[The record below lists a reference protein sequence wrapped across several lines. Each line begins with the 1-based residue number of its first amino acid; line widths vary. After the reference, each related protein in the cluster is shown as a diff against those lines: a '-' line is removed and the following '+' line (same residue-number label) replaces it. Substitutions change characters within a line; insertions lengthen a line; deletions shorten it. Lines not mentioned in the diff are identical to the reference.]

1 MGHYTDVIE
10 ELKEP
15 TRSLRDLDSEVW
27 KGFAALHRAAVTE
40 GVVPARMKELIALAI
55 AVIKECD
62 GCVAYHAS
70 AAARLGATEEE
81 VAEVLGVALLMGG
94 GPASVW
100 APRAFD
106 AYREFACPSNRAVAN
121 AS

>member
-1 MGHYTDVIE
+1 MGHYYGVIE
-10 ELKEP
+10 DLKEP
-15 TRSLRDLDSEVW
+15 TRSLRHLDSDVW
-27 KGFAALHRAAVTE
+27 KGFAELHRAAVAD

-55 AVIKECD
+55 GVIKECD
-62 GCVAYHAS
+62 GCIAYHAS

-100 APRAFD
+100 SPRAFD
-106 AYREFACPSNRAVAN
+106 AYREFAARDIAKAG
-121 AS
+121 

>member
-1 MGHYTDVIE
+1 MGHYSDVIE

-15 TRSLRDLDSEVW
+15 TRALRHLDSDVW
-27 KGFAALHRAAVTE
+27 RGFAAMHGAAVAD
-40 GVVPARMKELIALAI
+40 GVVPAATKELIALAI

-62 GCVAYHAS
+62 GCIAYHAS
-70 AAARLGATEEE
+70 AAARLGASEQE

-106 AYREFACPSNRAVAN
+106 AYREFAAKTVAVA
-121 AS
+121 S

>member
-1 MGHYTDVIE
+1 MGRYTDVIE
-10 ELKEP
+10 ELKGP
-15 TRSLRDLDSEVW
+15 TRALRHLDGDVW
-27 KGFAALHRAAVTE
+27 KGFAELHRAAVAD

-62 GCVAYHAS
+62 GCIAYHAN
-70 AAARLGATEEE
+70 AASRLGATEDE

-106 AYREFACPSNRAVAN
+106 AFREFAAREVAK

>member
-1 MGHYTDVIE
+1 MGRYADVID
-10 ELKEP
+10 ELKGP
-15 TRSLRDLDSEVW
+15 TRSLRHLDGDVW
-27 KGFAALHRAAVTE
+27 KGFAELHRAAVAE
-40 GVVPARMKELIALAI
+40 GVVSARIKELISVAI

-62 GCVAYHAS
+62 GCIAYHAS
-70 AAARLGATEEE
+70 AAARLGATEQE

-106 AYREFACPSNRAVAN
+106 AYREFAARQVAK

>member
-1 MGHYTDVIE
+1 MGHNTKVIE
-10 ELKEP
+10 DLKEP
-15 TRSLRDLDSEVW
+15 TRSLRHLDSDVW
-27 KGFAALHRAAVTE
+27 KGFAELHRAAVAE
-40 GVVPARMKELIALAI
+40 GIVPARMKELIALAI

-62 GCVAYHAS
+62 GCIAYHAS
-70 AAARLGATEEE
+70 AAARLGASEQE

-106 AYREFACPSNRAVAN
+106 AYREFATGQVAK

>member
-1 MGHYTDVIE
+1 MGQSNDVIT
-10 ELKEP
+10 ELREP
-15 TRSLRDLDSEVW
+15 TRLLR
-27 KGFAALHRAAVTE
+27 RAAPEAWAGFSRLHDAAMADGALPRKV
-40 GVVPARMKELIALAI
+40 KELMALAL
-55 AVIKECD
+55 AVAKQCD
-62 GCVAYHAS
+62 GCIAYHAS
-70 AAARLGATEEE
+70 AAARLGATEDE

-106 AYREFACPSNRAVAN
+106 AYREFAALRVAK

>member
-1 MGHYTDVIE
+1 MGHYGDVIE
-10 ELKEP
+10 ELREP
-15 TRSLRDLDSEVW
+15 TRSLRHLDDEVW
-27 KGFAALHRAAVTE
+27 KGFGAMHRAAVAD

-55 AVIKECD
+55 AVSKECD
-62 GCVAYHAS
+62 GCIAYHAS
-70 AAARLGATEEE
+70 GAARLGATEQE

-106 AYREFACPSNRAVAN
+106 AYREFAARQVAK

>member
-1 MGHYTDVIE
+1 MGHYAEVIE
-10 ELKEP
+10 DLKEP
-15 TRSLRDLDSEVW
+15 TRALRNLQGEAW
-27 KGFAALHRAAVTE
+27 KGFGALHRAAVAE
-40 GVVPARMKELIALAI
+40 GVVPARTKELIALAI
-55 AVIKECD
+55 AVVKECD
-62 GCVAYHAS
+62 GCIAYHAS

-106 AYREFACPSNRAVAN
+106 AYREFASRHVAVA
-121 AS
+121 S

>member
-10 ELKEP
+10 DLKQP
-15 TRSLRDLDSEVW
+15 TRALRRADGDVW
-27 KGFAALHRAAVTE
+27 KGFAEMHRAAVAE
-40 GVVPARMKELIALAI
+40 GVVPARTKELIALAI

-62 GCVAYHAS
+62 GCIAYHAS
-70 AAARLGATEEE
+70 AAARLGASEDE
-81 VAEVLGVALLMGG
+81 VAEVLGVTLLMGG

-106 AYREFACPSNRAVAN
+106 AYREFAAKTVAVA
-121 AS
+121 S

>member
-1 MGHYTDVIE
+1 MGHYSQVIE
-10 ELKEP
+10 DLKEP
-15 TRSLRDLDSEVW
+15 TRSLRHLGADAW
-27 KGFAALHRAAVTE
+27 KGFAEMHRAAVAD
-40 GVVPARMKELIALAI
+40 GVVPARTKELIALAI
-55 AVIKECD
+55 AVVKECD
-62 GCVAYHAS
+62 GCIAYHAS
-70 AAARLGATEEE
+70 AAARLGATEDE

-106 AYREFACPSNRAVAN
+106 AYREFAALRVAK

>member
-1 MGHYTDVIE
+1 MGSYTDVIDG
-10 ELKEP
+10 LKEP
-15 TRSLRDLDSEVW
+15 TRSLRHLDVDVW
-27 KGFAALHRAAVTE
+27 KGFAELHRAAVAD

-62 GCVAYHAS
+62 GCIAYHAS
-70 AAARLGATEEE
+70 AAARLGATEHE

-106 AYREFACPSNRAVAN
+106 AFREFAASEVARA
-121 AS
+121 S

>member
-1 MGHYTDVIE
+1 
-10 ELKEP
+10 
-15 TRSLRDLDSEVW
+15 
-27 KGFAALHRAAVTE
+27 
-40 GVVPARMKELIALAI
+40 MKELIALAI

-62 GCVAYHAS
+62 GCIAYHAS
-70 AAARLGATEEE
+70 AAARLGATEQE

-100 APRAFD
+100 GPRAFD
-106 AYREFACPSNRAVAN
+106 AYREFAVRHDAL

>member
-1 MGHYTDVIE
+1 MGQYTEIIE
-10 ELKEP
+10 DLKEP
-15 TRSLRDLDSEVW
+15 TRSLRHMQGDVW
-27 KGFAALHRAAVTE
+27 KGFAELHRATVAD
-40 GVVPARMKELIALAI
+40 GAVPARMKELVALAI
-55 AVIKECD
+55 AVVKECD
-62 GCVAYHAS
+62 GCIAYHAS

-106 AYREFACPSNRAVAN
+106 AFREFAAKLVAVA
-121 AS
+121 S

>member
-1 MGHYTDVIE
+1 MGQYADVIE

-15 TRSLRDLDSEVW
+15 TRALRNRESDVW
-27 KGFAALHRAAVTE
+27 KGFAELHRAAVAE
-40 GVVPARMKELIALAI
+40 GVVPARTKELIALAI

-62 GCVAYHAS
+62 GCIAYHAS
-70 AAARLGATEEE
+70 AAARLGATEDE

-106 AYREFACPSNRAVAN
+106 AYREFAAPRVAVA
-121 AS
+121 S

>member
-1 MGHYTDVIE
+1 MGRYTDVID

-15 TRSLRDLDSEVW
+15 TRALRRLDPEVW
-27 KGFAALHRAAVTE
+27 KGFSDLHRAAVAD
-40 GVVPARMKELIALAI
+40 GAVPARMTELIALAI
-55 AVIKECD
+55 AVVKECD
-62 GCVAYHAS
+62 GCIAYHAS
-70 AAARLGATEEE
+70 AAARLGATEAE

-94 GPASVW
+94 GPVSVW

-106 AYREFACPSNRAVAN
+106 AYRELAARQVAK

>member
-1 MGHYTDVIE
+1 MGHYTQIIE
-10 ELKEP
+10 DLKEP
-15 TRSLRDLDSEVW
+15 TGSLRHMQGDVW
-27 KGFAALHRAAVTE
+27 KGFAELHRAAVAD
-40 GVVPARMKELIALAI
+40 GAVPARMKELVALAI
-55 AVIKECD
+55 AVVKECD
-62 GCVAYHAS
+62 GCIAYHAS

-106 AYREFACPSNRAVAN
+106 AFREFAAKLVAVA
-121 AS
+121 S

>member
-1 MGHYTDVIE
+1 MGHYADVIDD
-10 ELKEP
+10 LREP
-15 TRSLRDLDSEVW
+15 TRSLRHLDADVW
-27 KGFAALHRAAVTE
+27 KGFAEMHRAAVAD
-40 GVVPARMKELIALAI
+40 GVVPARTKELIALAI

-62 GCVAYHAS
+62 GCIGYHAS
-70 AAARLGATEEE
+70 AAARLGATENE
-81 VAEVLGVALLMGG
+81 VAEVLGVTLLMGG

-106 AYREFACPSNRAVAN
+106 AYLEFATQQVAK

>member
-1 MGHYTDVIE
+1 MSHYTGVIDD
-10 ELKEP
+10 LKEP
-15 TRSLRDLDSEVW
+15 TRALRHRAGDVW
-27 KGFAALHRAAVTE
+27 KGFAELHRAAVAD
-40 GVVPARMKELIALAI
+40 GVVPARTKELIALAI
-55 AVIKECD
+55 AVVKECD
-62 GCVAYHAS
+62 GCIAYHAS
-70 AAARLGATEEE
+70 AAARLGATEDE

-106 AYREFACPSNRAVAN
+106 AYREFAARELAK

>member
-1 MGHYTDVIE
+1 MGHYHDVIE
-10 ELKEP
+10 GLKEP
-15 TRSLRDLDSEVW
+15 SRALRGLDLDAW
-27 KGFAALHRAAVTE
+27 KGFADLHGAAVAE

-62 GCVAYHAS
+62 GCIAYHAS
-70 AAARLGATEEE
+70 AAARLGASPEE
-81 VAEVLGVALLMGG
+81 VAEVLSVALLMGG

-106 AYREFACPSNRAVAN
+106 AYREFAAQPAARA
-121 AS
+121 S

>member
-1 MGHYTDVIE
+1 
-10 ELKEP
+10 
-15 TRSLRDLDSEVW
+15 
-27 KGFAALHRAAVTE
+27 LHRAAVAD
-40 GVVPARMKELIALAI
+40 GVVPSRIKELVALAI
-55 AVIKECD
+55 AVAKECD
-62 GCVAYHAS
+62 GCIAYHAS

-106 AYREFACPSNRAVAN
+106 AYREFAAKFAVA
-121 AS
+121 S

>member
-1 MGHYTDVIE
+1 MRHYQAVIE
-10 ELKEP
+10 RLKEP
-15 TRSLRDLDSEVW
+15 TRALRGLDGGTW
-27 KGFAALHRAAVTE
+27 KGFAEMHHAAVAD

-55 AVIKECD
+55 AVVKECD
-62 GCVAYHAS
+62 GCIAYHAS
-70 AAARLGATEEE
+70 AAARLDATEDE

-106 AYREFACPSNRAVAN
+106 AYREFATKLAAVA
-121 AS
+121 S